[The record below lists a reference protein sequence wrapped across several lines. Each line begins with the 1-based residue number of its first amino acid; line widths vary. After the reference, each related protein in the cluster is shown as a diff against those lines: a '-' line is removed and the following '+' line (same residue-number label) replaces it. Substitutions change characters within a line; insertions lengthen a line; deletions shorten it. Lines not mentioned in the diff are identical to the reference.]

1 MSNSNTP
8 LPGIN
13 DLLTQPN
20 LTLPI
25 DNLIYYEN
33 LVKPNNNNTFNAPY
47 NTNNNNNSNIN
58 NNINNNTYNT
68 IDNIIMSTNNSNNN
82 DNTYNTIDNI
92 IMSTNNSNNNDNSYN
107 TFDNIIMSTNNN
119 THDNINNDDNNINN
133 ANKDINSIINNI
145 SNNNNDNINNN
156 KNDNSINNTNKD
168 INSIIDN
175 TINNTED
182 NTYNA
187 NNDINNNA
195 NNDEEEEAINYKSK
209 DNDDTEKLN
218 MEINLDV
225 NPVTKEQRK
234 STENEPL
241 NFHESTQVI
250 QIPSTET
257 KDEDKFN
264 MPSNTLD
271 EAIITTIL
279 RDLTLIYTK
288 LKFVVIPYGS
298 KDKKNFH
305 IKQWDLWGPLI
316 LDLVLACTLALNSK
330 EKSQMIILVFS
341 IFWLGGVILY
351 LNANFL
357 GVKASI
363 FQIFCLLG
371 YCLFPLDVS
380 AIFVTIFN
388 ANVVIR
394 FILVGIMCGWSIYS
408 SSDYLKNLTKPE
420 QRYLV
425 LYPCILFYLYISW
438 FIISAR
444 KN

>member
-25 DNLIYYEN
+25 DNLIYYES

-58 NNINNNTYNT
+58 NNINN
-68 IDNIIMSTNNSNNN
+68 
-82 DNTYNTIDNI
+82 NTYNTIDNI

-182 NTYNA
+182 NTYNANNDINNNA

-380 AIFVTIFN
+380 AIFVTLFN

>member
-25 DNLIYYEN
+25 DNLIYYEK

-58 NNINNNTYNT
+58 NNINN
-68 IDNIIMSTNNSNNN
+68 
-82 DNTYNTIDNI
+82 NTYNTIDNI

-182 NTYNA
+182 NTYNANNDINNNA

-380 AIFVTIFN
+380 AILVMLFN
-388 ANVVIR
+388 SNVVIR

>member
-33 LVKPNNNNTFNAPY
+33 LVKPNNNNTFNALY

-68 IDNIIMSTNNSNNN
+68 IDNIIMSN
-82 DNTYNTIDNI
+82 
-92 IMSTNNSNNNDNSYN
+92 NNSNNNDNSYN

-182 NTYNA
+182 NTYNANNDINNNA

-330 EKSQMIILVFS
+330 EKSQMIILVFI

-380 AIFVTIFN
+380 AILVTLFN

>member
-1 MSNSNTP
+1 
-8 LPGIN
+8 
-13 DLLTQPN
+13 
-20 LTLPI
+20 
-25 DNLIYYEN
+25 
-33 LVKPNNNNTFNAPY
+33 
-47 NTNNNNNSNIN
+47 
-58 NNINNNTYNT
+58 
-68 IDNIIMSTNNSNNN
+68 
-82 DNTYNTIDNI
+82 
-92 IMSTNNSNNNDNSYN
+92 
-107 TFDNIIMSTNNN
+107 
-119 THDNINNDDNNINN
+119 
-133 ANKDINSIINNI
+133 
-145 SNNNNDNINNN
+145 
-156 KNDNSINNTNKD
+156 
-168 INSIIDN
+168 
-175 TINNTED
+175 
-182 NTYNA
+182 
-187 NNDINNNA
+187 
-195 NNDEEEEAINYKSK
+195 
-209 DNDDTEKLN
+209 

-380 AIFVTIFN
+380 AILVTLFN

>member
-25 DNLIYYEN
+25 DNLIYYES
-33 LVKPNNNNTFNAPY
+33 LVKPNNNNTFNALY

-58 NNINNNTYNT
+58 NNINN
-68 IDNIIMSTNNSNNN
+68 
-82 DNTYNTIDNI
+82 NTYNTIDNI

-187 NNDINNNA
+187 NNDINNNANNNINNNA

-380 AIFVTIFN
+380 AILVTLFN